1 MTGEMTKENL
11 QRMLIKGGVLSPSE
25 LKQVIAMAESKGLST
40 IYFGSRQDII
50 FPFVETENE
59 SPPPFPTIN
68 LDYVADREYKN
79 IVSSY
84 VSADIFADTPWLN
97 GARYL
102 YILESFNYYPKVEI
116 NITDPK
122 QQLVPL
128 FTGNLNFIAS
138 NEEDY
143 WYLYLR
149 FSHWERI
156 QMYPVLIYSWDIPI
170 IAKAIEAVYEDVG
183 EVKDLFDEINNEV
196 DTNNRTISEPLNV
209 PFNTF
214 PYYEGMNKMGSDKY
228 WLGLY
233 WRDNCYDLAFL
244 KVMADLCLECKIGKI
259 CLTPWKSFIVKG
271 IPKKSK
277 LKWEKFLGKFGIN
290 VRHSSLELNWHLP
303 LADQE
308 ALELK
313 KYIVRNFDQNDIST
327 YGLTFAIK
335 SEYGV
340 NFSSI
345 VIEKNPKPN
354 IVKDFEI
361 RPTYNV
367 LYCEKFNP
375 NRLKYITYAQDVDK
389 IELPGLLMELSRL
402 YFEQLG
408 EEETPT
414 AEISTFEER
423 SMQDEEVHQCQECL
437 TVYDLQFGDDTNQIA
452 IDTPFEDLPDNYKCP
467 VCESPKDSFLK
478 IQLNTLTINQ

>member
-1 MTGEMTKENL
+1 MEINNKNL

-25 LKQVIAMAESKGLST
+25 LKQVIAMADSKGLDT
-40 IYFGSRQDII
+40 IHFGSRQDII
-50 FPFVETENE
+50 FPSVEKENE
-59 SPPPFPTIN
+59 TPAPFPTIDLN
-68 LDYVADREYKN
+68 FVSDREYKN

-84 VSADIFADTPWLN
+84 VSADIFPDTPWLN

-102 YILESFNYYPKVEI
+102 YILESFNYFPKVEI

-128 FTGNLNFIAS
+128 FTGQLNFIAS

-149 FSHWERI
+149 FEHWDGI
-156 QMYPVLIYSWDIPI
+156 QAYPALIYSWDIPI
-170 IAKAIEAVYEDVG
+170 IAKVIENLFEGVSDVKELFE
-183 EVKDLFDEINNEV
+183 EVSNEI
-196 DTNNRTISEPLNV
+196 DTNNRTISETLNV
-209 PFNTF
+209 PFNAF
-214 PYYEGMNKMGSDKY
+214 PYYEGMNKMSVDKY

-233 WRDNCYDLAFL
+233 WRNNSYYTEFL
-244 KVMADLCLECKIGKI
+244 NAMADLCLECKIGKI

-271 IPKKSK
+271 IPKDSK
-277 LKWEKFLGKFGIN
+277 LKWEKLLGKFGIN

-303 LADQE
+303 LADQD
-308 ALELK
+308 ALDLK

-327 YGLTFAIK
+327 YGLTFAIR
-335 SEYGV
+335 SNYGV

-345 VIEKNPKPN
+345 VIEKNPIPN
-354 IVKDFEI
+354 IVKGFDI

-367 LYCEKFNP
+367 SYCEKFNP
-375 NRLKYITYAQDVDK
+375 NSLKYITYAQDVDK

-408 EEETPT
+408 ENDTP
-414 AEISTFEER
+414 ISTI
-423 SMQDEEVHQCQECL
+423 QTIIDQPIKNQKVYQCQDCW
-437 TVYDLQFGDDTNQIA
+437 TIYDSQFGDEQNGIEKNTD
-452 IDTPFEDLPDNYKCP
+452 FEDLPESYLCP
-467 VCESPKDSFLK
+467 VCESPKASYKKSSMELV
-478 IQLNTLTINQ
+478 N

>member
-1 MTGEMTKENL
+1 MKDKSKNL

-25 LKQVIAMAESKGLST
+25 LKQVVAMAESKGLDSVH
-40 IYFGSRQDII
+40 FGSRQDII
-50 FPFVETENE
+50 FPFVEKENE
-59 SPPPFPTIN
+59 KPSPFPTIN
-68 LDYVADREYKN
+68 FDFVTKREYKN

-84 VSADIFADTPWLN
+84 VSADILPNTPWLN

-102 YILESFNYYPKVEI
+102 YILESFNYFPKVEI
-116 NITDPK
+116 NIADPA

-128 FTGNLNFIAS
+128 FTGQLNFIAS
-138 NEEDY
+138 KEEDY

-149 FSHWERI
+149 FSHWGNV
-156 QMYPVLIYSWDIPI
+156 QVYPALIYSWDIPV
-170 IAKAIEAVYEDVG
+170 IAKVIESIYEETT
-183 EVKDLFDEINNEV
+183 EVNELFEEVSNEI
-196 DTNNRTISEPLNV
+196 DTNNRTINEPLNIS
-209 PFNTF
+209 FNTF
-214 PYYEGMNKMGSDKY
+214 PYYEGMNKMNEDKY

-233 WRDNCYDLAFL
+233 WRNNSYYTDFL
-244 KVMADLCLECKIGKI
+244 DAMADLCLECKIGKI

-271 IPKKSK
+271 IPRSSK
-277 LKWEKFLGKFGIN
+277 LKWEKLLGKFGIN

-303 LADQE
+303 LADKE

-335 SEYGV
+335 STYGV
-340 NFSSI
+340 KFSSI
-345 VIEKNPKPN
+345 VIEKNPVPTIIKN
-354 IVKDFEI
+354 FDI

-367 LYCEKFNP
+367 SYCENFNP

-408 EEETPT
+408 ENDLPESTIQSFSEKSAET
-414 AEISTFEER
+414 
-423 SMQDEEVHQCQECL
+423 QEVYQCQDCF
-437 TVYDLQFGDDTNQIA
+437 TIYDSRFGDAVNN
-452 IDTPFEDLPDNYKCP
+452 IDKNTKFEDLPEHYQCP
-467 VCESPKDSFLK
+467 VCESAKSSFEKLEV
-478 IQLNTLTINQ
+478 QVTG

>member
-1 MTGEMTKENL
+1 MKNKETNKDL

-25 LKQVIAMAESKGLST
+25 LKQVIAMAESKGLSS

-50 FPFVETENE
+50 FPFVEKNNE
-59 SPPPFPTIN
+59 SPAPFPIIN
-68 LDYVADREYKN
+68 HNVVSDREYKN

-84 VSADIFADTPWLN
+84 VSCDIFSSTSWLN

-102 YILESFNYYPKVEI
+102 YILESFNYYPKVKI
-116 NITDPK
+116 NITDPS

-128 FTGNLNFIAS
+128 FTGQINFIAS
-138 NEEDY
+138 EEEDY

-149 FSHWERI
+149 FSHWNGI
-156 QMYPVLIYSWDIPI
+156 QIYPALIYSWDIPT
-170 IAKAIEAVYEDVG
+170 IAKAIESVYEEVTDVNELFE
-183 EVKDLFDEINNEV
+183 EVSKEV
-196 DTNNRTISEPLNV
+196 DTNNRTISTPLKV
-209 PFNTF
+209 DFNTF
-214 PYYEGMNKMGSDKY
+214 PYYEGMNKMSDDRY

-233 WRDNCYDLAFL
+233 WRNNNYSIAFL
-244 KVMADLCLECKIGKI
+244 KAMANLCLECKIGKI

-277 LKWEKFLGKFGIN
+277 LKWEKLLGKFGIN

-327 YGLTFAIK
+327 YGLTFAVK
-335 SEYGV
+335 SDYGV

-345 VIEKNPKPN
+345 VIEKNPTPS
-354 IVKDFEI
+354 IVKNFDI

-367 LYCEKFNP
+367 LYCESFNP

-389 IELPGLLMELSRL
+389 IELPGLLMELSQL
-402 YFEQLG
+402 YFDQLG
-408 EEETPT
+408 EEETPS
-414 AEISTFEER
+414 AEISTLSKKQSPVELKVF
-423 SMQDEEVHQCQECL
+423 QCQNCQ
-437 TVYDLQFGDDTNQIA
+437 TIYDPRYGDIVNDIKV
-452 IDTPFEDLPDNYKCP
+452 DTPFDQLPESYVCP
-467 VCESPKDSFLK
+467 VCESSKEAFVEVSLEV
-478 IQLNTLTINQ
+478 QV